1 MNLSNVSFIM
11 QLGMSSLHSAVKRD
25 YFEVFAELLDSG
37 ADLYVRDEVRKFF
50 LFLKYILHYIAL
62 KFPLSIL
69 VCLNLGNI
77 CCICL

>member
-1 MNLSNVSFIM
+1 M
-11 QLGMSSLHSAVKRD
+11 GSLYSAAKRD
-25 YFEVFAELLDSG
+25 YFDVLAKLLDSG

-50 LFLKYILHYIAL
+50 LFLKYILHYIAV
-62 KFPLSIL
+62 KCPLGIL

>member
-50 LFLKYILHYIAL
+50 LFLKYILHCTKISSQYFSL
-62 KFPLSIL
+62 FELR
-69 VCLNLGNI
+69 
-77 CCICL
+77 